1 MIVYKVCFFFNF
13 IFLFCL
19 YHKSWSLMV
28 IFYSLVSSL
37 TKFSIEKEPVNFKC
51 KEEKNIGFGFGFF
64 FFLIFYS
71 KDSDKSLSL
80 W

>member
-1 MIVYKVCFFFNF
+1 
-13 IFLFCL
+13 
-19 YHKSWSLMV
+19 MV